1 MARCNNFPD
10 RCRGCTLPSLATPE
24 GDIQLKPGDTLA
36 VKHDPYIGNRYL
48 PDIQVRFPPLEKN
61 LVEEVNRFRHDPS
74 MEEER
79 LKPVLD
85 LADCLEAFS
94 TKEILDGAQA
104 W

>member
-1 MARCNNFPD
+1 M
-10 RCRGCTLPSLATPE
+10 PSLATPE

-36 VKHDPYIGNRYL
+36 VKHDLYINDLYL

>member
-1 MARCNNFPD
+1 MSRCNNFPD
-10 RCRGCTLPSLATPE
+10 RCRGCTLSSLATPE

-36 VKHDPYIGNRYL
+36 VKHDPYIGNLYL
-48 PDIQVRFPPLEKN
+48 HDIQVRFPPLEKN

>member
-10 RCRGCTLPSLATPE
+10 RCRGCTLSSLATPE

-36 VKHDPYIGNRYL
+36 VKHDPYIGNLYL